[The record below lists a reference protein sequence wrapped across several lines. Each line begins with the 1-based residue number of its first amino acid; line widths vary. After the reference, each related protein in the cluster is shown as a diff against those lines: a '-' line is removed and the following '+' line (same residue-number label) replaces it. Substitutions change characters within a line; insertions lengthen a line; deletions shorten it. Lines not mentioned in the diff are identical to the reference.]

1 MRHFLRAA
9 FATGLVA
16 FGLLAPPVAFAQTAA
31 GKPIRIVVGFA
42 PGGANDILAR
52 VIAQRFGESLG
63 QTVIVDNR
71 PGGTGVIASEIVAKS
86 APDGHTL
93 LLGSTGAQ
101 AILPTLQPKLPYDPV
116 KDLLPVSMVGV
127 AGTVLAVNPKMPAH
141 SVREL
146 VALAKAQPG
155 KLSFASSGNG
165 SQQHL
170 GGELFKLLA
179 GVDMLHVPYKGNAPA
194 LADVVSGQVDMMF
207 SASAPALPLAK
218 AGKLRIIGV
227 SRPGYL
233 SALTGAPTI
242 ADSGV
247 PGYEVLTWYG
257 VFVSGGTP
265 PAIAERLATELKQAI
280 HHPQSLEQ
288 FTAQGI
294 EPETD
299 TPAEFRRFVNDE
311 ITKWAKVINAAKVR
325 SE

>member
-1 MRHFLRAA
+1 LI
-9 FATGLVA
+9 T
-16 FGLLAPPVAFAQTAA
+16 LAPAVLAQTLPA
-31 GKPIRIVVGFA
+31 KTIRIVVGFA

-71 PGGTGVIASEIVAKS
+71 PGGTGIIASEIVAKS

-127 AGTVLAVNPKMPAH
+127 AGTVLAVNPKLPVH

-227 SRPGYL
+227 SRPGPL
-233 SALTGAPTI
+233 AALAGAPTI
-242 ADSGV
+242 AESGV

-265 PAIAERLATELKQAI
+265 PPIAERLAAELRKAI

-288 FTAQGI
+288 FAAQGI

-299 TPAEFRRFVNDE
+299 SPAEFRRFVNDE
-311 ITKWAKVINAAKVR
+311 IAKWAKVIKAAGVR
-325 SE
+325 AE